1 MLLASLLPWCSA
13 LSLRPHLPRV
23 SRRRSSHCFAC
34 LDDPSAGL
42 TEAAVAVR
50 SAGDKGDGAFAMEP
64 IKAGTWV
71 GTYTGT
77 LTTHAET
84 EARYGSTDY
93 SSTDYL
99 FTVDETR
106 GLGIDA
112 RNSSHFSRF
121 INHAEHGNVE
131 PVVDTERLRVDFFA
145 IRDVAPGDELSFDY
159 GVSYWLFRPPP
170 LGDSRNFSDPGYRA
184 RAPEL
189 SLLYPP
195 PVGTVFPL
203 TPLTALELA
212 AALALPEEES
222 RVRPPP
228 PAAARLIE
236 PADRSALFSLP
247 SCQKRPTSA
256 ASHPP
261 SPSHPAAVAQAA
273 LLRCLEYFGARRLD
287 GDEAARHREAEG
299 DEADVSVALAVAVAV
314 AGGGGEL
321 ISLCAA

>member
-1 MLLASLLPWCSA
+1 MLLAGLLPWCSA
-13 LSLRPHLPRV
+13 LSLPPHLPRV
-23 SRRRSSHCFAC
+23 SRRSIRCFAC

-222 RVRPPP
+222 RVTPPP
-228 PAAARLIE
+228 PPRGSFVELT
-236 PADRSALFSLP
+236 DRPALFSLFP
-247 SCQKRPTSA
+247 LARSVPLLPLTRPPHHT
-256 ASHPP
+256 
-261 SPSHPAAVAQAA
+261 
-273 LLRCLEYFGARRLD
+273 LLRWHRRRCCGASSTLARDGSTATRRRD
-287 GDEAARHREAEG
+287 TARPRATRRT
-299 DEADVSVALAVAVAV
+299 
-314 AGGGGEL
+314 
-321 ISLCAA
+321 